1 MKHLFFDLDRTLWD
15 FERNSEAALRILFD
29 ELELGNRVKS
39 FESFHKTYKK
49 INAQLWQAY
58 GTGKLTKEV
67 LRVKRF
73 DDTLKSFQA
82 DNRELA
88 EQLADGYVSI
98 SPRQTHVF
106 PNTHETLEN
115 LKNEGYRMHIITNG
129 FKEVQ
134 YIKLEN
140 SKLLEYFDV
149 IVCSEEVG
157 KNKPAPE
164 VFHHAMKHAEANP
177 EESVMI
183 GDDYRAD
190 ILGAERVGM
199 STILFDPNRKFNERA
214 HDWRIYSLERIPE
227 ILPFIAQQRNGIG

>member
-29 ELELGNRVKS
+29 DLDLGNHVKS
-39 FESFHKTYKK
+39 FDSFHKTYKK
-49 INAQLWQAY
+49 INANLWKSY
-58 GTGKLTKEV
+58 GAGNLAKEV

-73 DDTLKSFQA
+73 EDTLKSFQA
-82 DNRELA
+82 ENQKLA
-88 EQLADGYVSI
+88 EQLADGYVEI

-106 PNTHETLEN
+106 PNTHETLET
-115 LKNEGYRMHIITNG
+115 LKNEGYEMHIITNG

-134 YIKLEN
+134 FIKLEN
-140 SKLLEYFDV
+140 SALIDYFDV

-164 VFHHAMKHAEANP
+164 VFHHAMHHAKARP

-183 GDDYRAD
+183 GDDFKTD

-199 STILFDPNRKFNERA
+199 SAILFDPDRTYNDRA
-214 HDWRIYSLERIPE
+214 HEWRIYSLERIPE
-227 ILPFIAQQRNGIG
+227 ILPFIAQQRSL